1 MNNFIKRALIFQ
13 FPLVFAYYKYSN
25 FFKNAIDFQK
35 RIVYLLKLS
44 GLSNEVINNYSP
56 KIISLFPFFLG
67 ACALF
72 SILAIL
78 NFKMFQLLS
87 GFISFYIALIF
98 CNPNTT
104 INKQLRIFP
113 NSWKS
118 YIPSFEFIII
128 VVASVGMISSAFL
141 VNEKNYNN
149 EENETKS

>member
-1 MNNFIKRALIFQ
+1 
-13 FPLVFAYYKYSN
+13 
-25 FFKNAIDFQK
+25 
-35 RIVYLLKLS
+35 
-44 GLSNEVINNYSP
+44 
-56 KIISLFPFFLG
+56 
-67 ACALF
+67 
-72 SILAIL
+72 
-78 NFKMFQLLS
+78 MFQLLS

-113 NSWKS
+113 NLWKS

-128 VVASVGMISSAFL
+128 FVASVGMISSAFL

>member
-1 MNNFIKRALIFQ
+1 
-13 FPLVFAYYKYSN
+13 
-25 FFKNAIDFQK
+25 
-35 RIVYLLKLS
+35 
-44 GLSNEVINNYSP
+44 
-56 KIISLFPFFLG
+56 
-67 ACALF
+67 
-72 SILAIL
+72 
-78 NFKMFQLLS
+78 MFQLLS

-98 CNPNTT
+98 CTS